1 MSPEIEPR
9 KAIGQDKIP
18 PALIKMAA
26 EPLSTPL
33 SIAINNSFK
42 YNFFPFNAKVACVK
56 PLDKKTE
63 NKHCISTR
71 EYFKHL
77 LKDLRNVC

>member
-33 SIAINNSFK
+33 SIAINSSFK
-42 YNFFPFNAKVACVK
+42 YNIFSSNAKLA
-56 PLDKKTE
+56 L
-63 NKHCISTR
+63 N
-71 EYFKHL
+71 L
-77 LKDLRNVC
+77 